1 MIHLDE
7 TEYEGSNVKIWANKV
22 GDNLPIHADIA
33 TKENGPFYCPD
44 TFEELIVRHCI
55 EKVNHF
61 AYKARLSP
69 VMTKE
74 ETELHKSCKEEI
86 RDALR
91 LAIPDG
97 DWQMERQTFNEDKIK
112 GYKKVIPDIS
122 GRLSKKGHG
131 VIIEIQASFL
141 SVNQIIKRTLE
152 YSKRGGYILW
162 VIPLTE
168 DLGIENFR
176 PRLFE
181 RYLHQMYYGRTYYWL
196 KGSGRFL
203 IPVHYD
209 TAYRYIEVTQWFE
222 PGGEERVE
230 GGYDKPY
237 SRVKKPMYGERV
249 DIATNFITDDR
260 EPFTPDNEKMEVPA
274 CKIFK
279 DNLKHWWD

>member
-1 MIHLDE
+1 LGRL
-7 TEYEGSNVKIWANKV
+7 T
-22 GDNLPIHADIA
+22 
-33 TKENGPFYCPD
+33 
-44 TFEELIVRHCI
+44 
-55 EKVNHF
+55 
-61 AYKARLSP
+61 ARLSP
-69 VMTKE
+69 IMTKE

-91 LAIPDG
+91 LAILEG

-131 VIIEIQASFL
+131 VIIETQASFL

-162 VIPLTE
+162 VIPLTK
-168 DLGIENFR
+168 DLSIENFR

-181 RYLHQMYYGRTYYWL
+181 RYLHQMYYGRTYYWV

-209 TAYRYIEVTQWFE
+209 TAYRYIEVTHWFE

-230 GGYDKPY
+230 GGYDKSY

-249 DIATNFITDDR
+249 DIATNFVTDDR
-260 EPFTPDNEKMEVPA
+260 EPFTPENEKMEVPA